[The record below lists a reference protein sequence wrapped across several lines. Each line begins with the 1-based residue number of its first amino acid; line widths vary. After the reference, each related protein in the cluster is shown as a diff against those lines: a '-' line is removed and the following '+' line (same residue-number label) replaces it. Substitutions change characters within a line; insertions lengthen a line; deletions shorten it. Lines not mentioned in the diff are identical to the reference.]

1 MAKEIIHT
9 TKQLYIDMGSRLRQE
24 RVRLNYTQEQI
35 AEVLNMSTAWN
46 VRIWIWTDSRCV
58 PECTDSH
65 PYPGED
71 TQNQEKRFPQLSDP
85 EG

>member
-35 AEVLNMSTAWN
+35 AEVLNMSTAYYGKIERG
-46 VRIWIWTDSRCV
+46 V
-58 PECTDSH
+58 H
-65 PYPGED
+65 G
-71 TQNQEKRFPQLSDP
+71 LSLQKLLLIN
-85 EG
+85 

>member
-35 AEVLNMSTAWN
+35 AEVLNMSTAYYGKIERG
-46 VRIWIWTDSRCV
+46 VHGLSLQKLLLI
-58 PECTDSH
+58 
-65 PYPGED
+65 
-71 TQNQEKRFPQLSDP
+71 NQKLKIDITYYK
-85 EG
+85 

>member
-35 AEVLNMSTAWN
+35 AEVLNMVSA
-46 VRIWIWTDSRCV
+46 
-58 PECTDSH
+58 
-65 PYPGED
+65 
-71 TQNQEKRFPQLSDP
+71 
-85 EG
+85 